1 LLLLGFVGSSC
12 ASSDN
17 TFTVWAYQKEVIA
30 DDGYK
35 LEAYDLHLEGHSRQE
50 SPKAWL
56 FYLIGSEPVSI
67 LDSTGQ
73 FADFVKQG
81 VCVVLLQ
88 PRGVARDGSVDL
100 ETFRRYETR
109 QRRSADQLAVMEA
122 YLAESENLPV
132 MLVGSSQ
139 GGVVAAEVA
148 TLDFRVSH
156 LLLMASGGGWT
167 QAEELEFLVEQN
179 PGYLGMADTNQL
191 KAKFD
196 EINAAQDSD
205 QLWAGHP
212 FRMWN
217 SYLWFSSMDELTKQS
232 IPILLAHGS
241 ADKRVPVESARA
253 MRDEF
258 VNLGLD
264 NLTYLEFE
272 GLDHN
277 FNDTDGKNKLI
288 ELQEYAYA
296 WMIESAFL

>member
-1 LLLLGFVGSSC
+1 MFLLQFVCSSC
-12 ASSDN
+12 ANSIN
-17 TFTVWAYQKEVIA
+17 TFTVWFYQKEVIA

-35 LEAYDLHLEGHSRQE
+35 LKAYDLHLEGHSRQE
-50 SPKAWL
+50 TPKAWL

-73 FADFVKQG
+73 FADLVKQG

-88 PRGVARDGSVDL
+88 PRGVARDGSVDQ

-109 QRRSADQLAVMEA
+109 QRRSADQLAIMDA
-122 YLAESENLPV
+122 YLEESEKLPV
-132 MLVGSSQ
+132 LLVGSSQ
-139 GGVVAAEVA
+139 GGVVASEVA
-148 TLDFRVSH
+148 TIDSRVSH

-179 PGYLGMADTNQL
+179 PGYLGMANTDEL

-196 EINAAQDSD
+196 EINAAPDSD

-217 SYLWFSSMDELTKQS
+217 SYLWFSSMDELTRLS
-232 IPILLAHGS
+232 IPILMAHGS
-241 ADKRVPVESARA
+241 ADKSVPVESARA

-258 VNLGLD
+258 ANQGLD

-277 FNDTDGKNKLI
+277 FNDAGGENRLI
-288 ELQEYAYA
+288 DLQEYAYA
-296 WMIESAFL
+296 WMNESGFL